1 MPRGD
6 QLGKAT
12 EDHLD
17 PDHFRERKICGRTRL
32 RDLEDARKVVRS
44 RFDSLDLTCLE
55 PRTDELCR
63 ALERPEILET
73 CERWKEG
80 AGKG

>member
-32 RDLEDARKVVRS
+32 RDLEDARKVGPQPIRLS
-44 RFDSLDLTCLE
+44 RPHF
-55 PRTDELCR
+55 PRASHT
-63 ALERPEILET
+63 
-73 CERWKEG
+73 
-80 AGKG
+80 